1 MTIPRWKSA
10 RTQLILGMHLLAPD
24 HFISHPDRYFY
35 RLLALA
41 LLYADAVDPYS
52 TQPGSAEKGARRP
65 PGCLGSWAGGLI
77 RFGLPRSAQPGAK
90 YIGIGVPG
98 V

>member
-52 TQPGSAEKGARRP
+52 T
-65 PGCLGSWAGGLI
+65 
-77 RFGLPRSAQPGAK
+77 
-90 YIGIGVPG
+90 
-98 V
+98 